1 MLDNFV
7 THKPKN
13 DRWLARHPNVH
24 LHYTPTHAS
33 WLNQIEI
40 WFSILTQAVLRH
52 LSATNP
58 MQVRDAIDRFT
69 EAGNEHPVPFEWT
82 KAVVKPG
89 GLKPRFAD
97 LRQ

>member
-1 MLDNFV
+1 M
-7 THKPKN
+7 
-13 DRWLARHPNVH
+13 ARQD
-24 LHYTPTHAS
+24 L
-33 WLNQIEI
+33 IEI

-69 EAGNEHPVPFEWT
+69 AAGNEHPVPFEWT

-89 GLKPRFAD
+89 GLKPRYAD
-97 LRQ
+97 LRE